1 MLDKLEAW
9 LALITQLETDISNGK
24 TGRALRTARKHN
36 DFPDEEDAILNLS
49 ARWNANER
57 KRLEGLLT
65 EADFQVENNVI
76 TKAFIRLL
84 GEKTLEFETALATA
98 KQQGEPVA
106 PGEVTLPDYEGKVVI
121 VINYA
126 QEDQTLWQELK
137 KHFFLF
143 YRDQDL
149 QFVDV
154 HNDVPLG
161 ISDTFNYQ
169 EKLVAAADRVLS
181 LVTPNIMAYPAF
193 MLAEQALAQS
203 KLIPIRLEQVEIED
217 SPFHLDIRGLPGDS
231 RFVSEWPNKNAALAD
246 IAKHLRP
253 VFKKLKADFNK

>member
-1 MLDKLEAW
+1 
-9 LALITQLETDISNGK
+9 
-24 TGRALRTARKHN
+24 

-57 KRLEGLLT
+57 KRLEGLLS
-65 EADFQVENNVI
+65 EADFQVESNVV
-76 TKAFIRLL
+76 TKAFLRLL
-84 GEKTLEFETALATA
+84 DEKTLELEAALATA
-98 KQQGEPVA
+98 KKQGEPITQ
-106 PGEVTLPDYEGKVVI
+106 EEITLPDYEGKVVI

-126 QEDQTLWQELK
+126 QEDQVLWQELK

-149 QFVDV
+149 QFVDI

-161 ISDTFNYQ
+161 VSDTFSYQ
-169 EKLVAAADRVLS
+169 EKLIAAADRVLS

-193 MLAEQALAQS
+193 MLAEQALAHS
-203 KLIPIRLEQVEIED
+203 KLIPIRLEQVAIED
-217 SPFHLDIRGLPGDS
+217 SPFHLAIRGLPADS
-231 RFVSEWPNKNAALAD
+231 RFVSEWSNKNAALAD

-253 VFKKLKADFNK
+253 VFNKLKTDLNS